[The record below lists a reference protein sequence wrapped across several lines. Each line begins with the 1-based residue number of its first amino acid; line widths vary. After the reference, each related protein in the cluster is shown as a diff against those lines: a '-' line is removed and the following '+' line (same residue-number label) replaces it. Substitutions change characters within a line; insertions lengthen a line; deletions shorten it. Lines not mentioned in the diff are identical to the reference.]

1 MREEKIGSKI
11 SQKISFS
18 PVFLPA
24 NVLSSLSLPAAS
36 SALGDPTETFLLH
49 KQTAPQPPHKPKS
62 SPAIGAATAR
72 SSLSPLQIFF
82 FCFFFFLPPP
92 LNTPQKSFSCT
103 NRRFS
108 SGREATASLSSPS
121 SPPSPLCKF
130 LHFLPLPAAAA
141 PANTTT
147 VFTADFRSSSPPAS
161 HHHHTRWSASLASPS
176 SSRST
181 VFNSGS

>member
-1 MREEKIGSKI
+1 LREEKIGSKI

-72 SSLSPLQIFF
+72 VF
-82 FCFFFFLPPP
+82 
-92 LNTPQKSFSCT
+92 
-103 NRRFS
+103 
-108 SGREATASLSSPS
+108 
-121 SPPSPLCKF
+121 
-130 LHFLPLPAAAA
+130 PLPAA
-141 PANTTT
+141 
-147 VFTADFRSSSPPAS
+147 DFLLLLLLLSSSAIEHPTEIFLL
-161 HHHHTRWSASLASPS
+161 HQQ
-176 SSRST
+176 T
-181 VFNSGS
+181 VI